1 MYTTLQKLS
10 DFYDLFSN
18 SFSLTLEVKKD
29 YTTITAVKG
38 NRTIK
43 RQFSLPEI
51 EKHNNIFISW
61 LEGVSL

>member
-10 DFYDLFSN
+10 DFYDLFCN

-29 YTTITAVKG
+29 YTTITAIRG

-43 RQFSLPEI
+43 RQFSQSEI